1 MTDQQDISIT
11 LLSREV
17 VGKGVK
23 NLRRQGQTPAVI
35 HDHGKPSIHVMA
47 PYVELSKIY
56 QQAGK
61 HHPVNLTVDGKKYLA
76 LIKDVDFEPRKNL
89 LRHIVFNAIEQ
100 NKAVETEVPV
110 TFLGDAEAEKAGLM
124 VLRQIDTVEVK
135 ALPKDLP
142 NEVTVD
148 ISGLTEVGDKLHV
161 SDIIVPA
168 GVEIITEP
176 EHALAVVEE
185 SAAVQAAAAEEAEA
199 ADAAAEAAANPDAE
213 VAQPTEGAEASK
225 ETAKDE

>member
-1 MTDQQDISIT
+1 
-11 LLSREV
+11 
-17 VGKGVK
+17 
-23 NLRRQGQTPAVI
+23 
-35 HDHGKPSIHVMA
+35 MA
-47 PYVELSKIY
+47 TYSELSKVY
-56 QQAGK
+56 QLAGK
-61 HHPVNLTVDGKKYLA
+61 HHPVNLTVDGKKFLA
-76 LIKDVDFEPRKNL
+76 LIKDADFEPRKNT
-89 LRHIVFNAIEQ
+89 LRHLVFNAIEQ

-110 TFLGDAEAEKAGLM
+110 TFVGDAEAEKAGLM

-161 SDIIVPA
+161 SDIVMPN
-168 GVEIITEP
+168 GVTLVTEP

-199 ADAAAEAAANPDAE
+199 AEAAAQAAASGE
-213 VAQPTEGAEASK
+213 TEEPAADDQASDKSADEKTEA
-225 ETAKDE
+225 